1 MTGSHI
7 EREDKFDVEADFI
20 VPDVTALLAPG
31 AQVTA
36 RSEKLRS
43 HYFDTAALDLL
54 RADITLRRRTGTT
67 DVGWQLKVPHKPARE
82 EIRLSDE
89 DNSELAAQASRGSP
103 VPDEL
108 ERLLFGVT
116 RGQPL
121 AQVAVVTT
129 ERSVH
134 RLLDVDRTLL
144 AEIDDD
150 NVHASVGGEV
160 ATAISWREVEIEL
173 GHGDEQLLA
182 ALGTLLCEAGARPAT
197 SGSKLARV
205 LGAAAGDQPTDGA
218 VRGAAGPVMDYL
230 KEQQRVL
237 VAGDLALR
245 RDQAEVIHTTRVA
258 ARRLRSTLRT
268 FDRLFEEDRATAL
281 EGELR
286 WYAGLLGQIRD
297 RQVLRARL
305 ERLIDELPEEMVLG
319 PVRARIDTELG
330 KEQTEHWK
338 RLQSAL
344 LGQRYI
350 DLLDTLACWVA
361 DPPLTDEADKPVS
374 LLPKLAG
381 RADRKVSRRLQRATA
396 SGNVELLH
404 SARKAAKRAR
414 YAAELIE
421 PVAGKKKAQKL
432 AERYERLQ
440 DLLGEHQDSLGSAD
454 VLRRLGAKAG
464 TARGENGF
472 TFGILYER
480 ELHCALAVR
489 ERAHREA
496 VK

>member
-1 MTGSHI
+1 M
-7 EREDKFDVEADFI
+7 A
-20 VPDVTALLAPG
+20 
-31 AQVTA
+31 
-36 RSEKLRS
+36 
-43 HYFDTAALDLL
+43 
-54 RADITLRRRTGTT
+54 
-67 DVGWQLKVPHKPARE
+67 
-82 EIRLSDE
+82 
-89 DNSELAAQASRGSP
+89 
-103 VPDEL
+103 
-108 ERLLFGVT
+108 
-116 RGQPL
+116 
-121 AQVAVVTT
+121 
-129 ERSVH
+129 
-134 RLLDVDRTLL
+134 
-144 AEIDDD
+144 
-150 NVHASVGGEV
+150 
-160 ATAISWREVEIEL
+160 
-173 GHGDEQLLA
+173 
-182 ALGTLLCEAGARPAT
+182 
-197 SGSKLARV
+197 
-205 LGAAAGDQPTDGA
+205 
-218 VRGAAGPVMDYL
+218 YL

-245 RDQAEVIHTTRVA
+245 RDQAEVIHPTRVA